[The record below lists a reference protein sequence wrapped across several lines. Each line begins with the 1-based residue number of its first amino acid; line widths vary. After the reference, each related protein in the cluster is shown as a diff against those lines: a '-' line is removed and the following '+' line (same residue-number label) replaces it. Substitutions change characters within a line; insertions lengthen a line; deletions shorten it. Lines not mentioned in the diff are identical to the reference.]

1 MLVTREMSH
10 RYLCHKSE
18 FQKIFQIITC
28 QSCSMLLPKE
38 LKKKKHL
45 VHKTVTLCSLKEVM
59 ISSLTSNL
67 LEKLI
72 PGSEIATCHRN
83 LIYNFTTNCQR
94 MVVRIHN
101 FHFGFM
107 SSRPSDEA

>member
-1 MLVTREMSH
+1 
-10 RYLCHKSE
+10 
-18 FQKIFQIITC
+18 
-28 QSCSMLLPKE
+28 
-38 LKKKKHL
+38 
-45 VHKTVTLCSLKEVM
+45 M

-72 PGSEIATCHRN
+72 TGPETATCHRN

-107 SSRPSDEA
+107 SSRPSDGA